1 MFKAFLKTS
10 EIQLYEKMNMWI
22 YYLSKIPIIGEGIA
36 KNGYG
41 KLNFKKWLSYIIRII
56 SIIFGVVSKFLY
68 IFFIII
74 LPAIFIQEKTGIS
87 VTLIEFQIFFFLS
100 FIVGPII
107 DNNIGMELQK
117 DFYMINLMRFDA
129 SEYYKSKIIY
139 KYMEYLIYF
148 IIPITFL
155 DVSLKE
161 AVLITILLILVRSI
175 GQYIHLM
182 IMEKFN
188 FKLFNKSPKVMG
200 GIAIIWIITFGA
212 PFIGV
217 VFNFKEILLSKEVIL
232 IITVLG
238 VSSLI
243 QIFRYKK
250 YNILSKVI
258 LSKSDIAKINDGIK
272 DAAFMDVKINEKK
285 INTKDLINDKY
296 RDKEGIDYLNF
307 KFMERHKRIIFN
319 PIKRRIL
326 LFTVVFLI
334 GLIGTIFFIEN
345 KELIQKIILSSSG
358 FLVFV
363 VYVSSIGE
371 KITKAFFFNCDNSL
385 LRHKFYTEP
394 KVILDNF
401 KSRLKICIVL
411 ELIPVSILGIGLG
424 IIFIAAG
431 GSIIQY
437 TPIFISIISLGTFF
451 SVHYLFLYYIA
462 QPYTT
467 QLKVKS
473 PIYTFGTMVISIFA
487 YICLQVRETTIIFTI
502 IIIALTAI
510 YILTAIILVY
520 KYSYKTFRLK

>member
-1 MFKAFLKTS
+1 MFRTFFKTS

-22 YYLSKIPIIGEGIA
+22 YYISKIPIIGDISENWYSKIR
-36 KNGYG
+36 
-41 KLNFKKWLSYIIRII
+41 FKKWLSYFVRIVSFAFGII
-56 SIIFGVVSKFLY
+56 SKFLY
-68 IFFIII
+68 IFFIVI

-87 VTLIEFQIFFFLS
+87 AALIEFQIFFFLS

-107 DNNIGMELQK
+107 DNNVGMELQK
-117 DFYMINLMRFDA
+117 DFYMINLMRFNA

-139 KYMEYLIYF
+139 EYTEYLIYF

-155 DVSLKE
+155 DVSLKG
-161 AVLITILLILVRSI
+161 AVLITILLILVRAI
-175 GQYIHLM
+175 GQYMHLI
-182 IMEKFN
+182 IMEKVN
-188 FKLFNKSPKVMG
+188 FKLLNKSPKVMV
-200 GIAIIWIITFGA
+200 GILGIWIITFGT

-217 VFNFKEILLSKEVIL
+217 VFNFREILLSKKVIL

-238 VSSLI
+238 VISLI

-250 YNILSKVI
+250 YNILAKVI
-258 LSKSDIAKINDGIK
+258 LSKSDMEKINDGVK

-319 PIKRRIL
+319 PIKRRAIL
-326 LFTVVFLI
+326 FIGIFLI
-334 GLIGTIFFIEN
+334 GLIGTIFFVEN
-345 KELIQKIILSSSG
+345 KESVQKIILSSSG

-363 VYVSSIGE
+363 VYASSIGE

-424 IIFIAAG
+424 TIFIASG
-431 GSIIQY
+431 GSIIEY
-437 TPIFISIISLGTFF
+437 TPIFISIITLGIFF
-451 SVHYLFLYYIA
+451 AVHYLFLYYIA
-462 QPYTT
+462 QPYTA

-502 IIIALTAI
+502 IIIVLTVI
-510 YILTAIILVY
+510 YILTAITLVY
-520 KYSYKTFRLK
+520 KYSYKTFKLK